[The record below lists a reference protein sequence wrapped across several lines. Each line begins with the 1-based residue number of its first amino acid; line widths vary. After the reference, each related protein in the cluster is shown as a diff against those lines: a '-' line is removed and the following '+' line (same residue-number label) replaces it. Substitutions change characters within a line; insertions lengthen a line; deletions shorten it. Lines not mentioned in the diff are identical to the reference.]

1 MFLFLRRNPIPVAIG
16 LALGIALRLWFVLK
30 HPVIPG
36 DAGIYAE
43 IARNL
48 LREGVY
54 GLFRGSVIVPTLIRL
69 PGYPLFLAGCFKLFG
84 DNGFRAPM
92 IVHLV
97 VDLLSCV
104 VIADTARRLWSDRA
118 AKIAFVM
125 AAVCPFT
132 ANYVATGLTETL
144 ELFFTA
150 LAVDFAIIAFDR
162 KSLGWWAACGIA
174 VAGAIQLRPDGG
186 LLLGAIGLVILWE
199 IYKRR
204 SDRKHLFTAGVVL
217 AVVSLAPLVPWT
229 IRNWR
234 AWHVFQPLVTMSAS
248 DPDEFV
254 PKGWNRWVTTWTI
267 DYAST
272 EDLTFHVSSENI
284 DMTFVPNRAF
294 DSEQERQYVKSLFD
308 QYNVGVT
315 MTPALDQKFGELARQ
330 KIRQHPVRFYVLLP
344 LARLVDVWFRPRT
357 EMLPLDTHFWQFKID
372 HRNSTWAFGLAALNL
387 AWIVS
392 AVMGMIYRRDIRY
405 LALFT
410 VYPILRSLLLM
421 KMAAI
426 EDRYTLE
433 CFPAILVLSAIFWA
447 RRGKEE
453 SAQAEIT

>member
-1 MFLFLRRNPIPVAIG
+1 M
-16 LALGIALRLWFVLK
+16 RLWFVLK

-54 GLFRGSVIVPTLIRL
+54 GLYRGTKLVPTLIRL
-69 PGYPLFLAGCFKLFG
+69 PGYPLFLAACFKVFG

-92 IVHLV
+92 MVHLV
-97 VDLLSCV
+97 VDLVTCFI
-104 VIADTARRLWSDRA
+104 IADTARRLWSDRA
-118 AKIAFVM
+118 AKIAFIM

-162 KSLGWWAACGIA
+162 KSIGWWAACGVA

-186 LLLGAIGLVILWE
+186 LLLGAIGLAILWE
-199 IYKRR
+199 LYKRHA
-204 SDRKHLFTAGVVL
+204 DRRHLFTAGVVL
-217 AVVSLAPLVPWT
+217 TVVSLAPLVPWT
-229 IRNWR
+229 IRNWK
-234 AWHVFQPLVTMSAS
+234 AWHVFQPLVTMAAS

-254 PKGWNRWVTTWTI
+254 PKGWNRWVTTWTV
-267 DYAST
+267 DYATT
-272 EDLTFHVSSENI
+272 EDLTFHVSSEEI
-284 DMTFVPNRAF
+284 DMAFVPNRAF

-308 QYNVGVT
+308 QYNDGTT
-315 MTPALDQKFGELARQ
+315 MTPELDQKFGELARQ
-330 KIRQHPVRFYVLLP
+330 KIRKHPVRFYVLLP

-357 EMLPLDTHFWQFKID
+357 EMLPMDTHFWEFKTD
-372 HRNSTWAFGLAALNL
+372 RRNSMWALGLAGLNF
-387 AWIVS
+387 AWIAAAILALV
-392 AVMGMIYRRDIRY
+392 YRKDIRY

-410 VYPILRSLLLM
+410 VYPILRSLLLV
-421 KMAAI
+421 KMSAI

-433 CFPAILVLSAIFWA
+433 CFPAILVLSAILF
-447 RRGKEE
+447 
-453 SAQAEIT
+453 AQSRKKNTQQKPVQS